1 MKPREIINRTRNT
14 YFWIVGVSFGLLVVL
29 AFADKYI
36 PRSMFMTLATGAI
49 VVCAV
54 GVLLVYFGIRCP
66 KCKAILGLKYVYGE
80 EILKRCS
87 KCGLVFDDD
96 SM

>member
-14 YFWIVGVSFGLLVVL
+14 YFWIVGVSFGLLVIL

-36 PRSMFMTLATGAI
+36 PRSMFKMLATGAI

-80 EILKRCS
+80 EVLKRCS
-87 KCGLVFDDD
+87 KCGIVFDDD